1 MSISESLRVRELD
14 LIVNQLNLIDNEPDL
29 IEKELEIKN
38 NLKENKI
45 LYIDNLK
52 IVDIKKSA
60 FNFTYNIV
68 IKYAQ
73 LIKTFKKNKYFNL
86 LCLTKK
92 KEYKNIYSICAV
104 FLEILYDLKIITQI
118 FIFYKI
124 FSVVS
129 QFKLIIK
136 NKSIRIP
143 KNICKNIILS
153 NWGE

>member
-68 IKYAQ
+68 IKYSQ
-73 LIKTFKKNKYFNL
+73 LIKTFKKNKYYNL

-92 KEYKNIYSICAV
+92 NEYKNIYSICAV

-153 NWGE
+153 N